1 MRKRDRFYA
10 FMFWLM
16 TLLCGVLVFLMF
28 FILSDKYNEPVIHK
42 LNPKDY
48 DYCFENDNYIKG
60 LEQNNPDMPKER
72 LTELKAQYYIRC
84 INEKGVNNE

>member
-1 MRKRDRFYA
+1 MRKRDKFYA
-10 FMFWLM
+10 SMFWIMALM
-16 TLLCGVLVFLMF
+16 CGVLAFLLF
-28 FILSDKYNEPVIHK
+28 FILSDKYNEPVIHE

-60 LEQNNPDMPKER
+60 LEQNNPNMPKER